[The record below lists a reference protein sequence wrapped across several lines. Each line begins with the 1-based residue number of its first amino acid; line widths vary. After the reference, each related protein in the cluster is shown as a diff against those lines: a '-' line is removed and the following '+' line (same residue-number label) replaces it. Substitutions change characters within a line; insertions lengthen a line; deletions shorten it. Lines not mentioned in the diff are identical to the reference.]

1 MMDFKKYINIGIIII
16 LLSLCFSVYY
26 YKKEN
31 DIKDTEI
38 QQNKEAITKL
48 KQDYQRKDD
57 ELKRVVADVKE
68 QSLKINDLVSK
79 SNKYKNEVEE
89 ITNKYNSERLEK
101 IASKKPKLLHK
112 VFNNAIEKEVKS
124 INELT
129 KNKGE

>member
-1 MMDFKKYINIGIIII
+1 MDFKKYINIGIIII

-57 ELKRVVADVKE
+57 ELKRVVADIKE

-89 ITNKYNSERLEK
+89 ITNKYNSERLVK

>member
-57 ELKRVVADVKE
+57 ELKRVIADVKE

>member
-1 MMDFKKYINIGIIII
+1 MDFKKYINIGIIII

>member
-1 MMDFKKYINIGIIII
+1 MDFKKYINIGIIII

-89 ITNKYNSERLEK
+89 ITNKYNSERIEK

>member
-1 MMDFKKYINIGIIII
+1 MDFKKYINIGIIII

-48 KQDYQRKDD
+48 KQDYKRKDD